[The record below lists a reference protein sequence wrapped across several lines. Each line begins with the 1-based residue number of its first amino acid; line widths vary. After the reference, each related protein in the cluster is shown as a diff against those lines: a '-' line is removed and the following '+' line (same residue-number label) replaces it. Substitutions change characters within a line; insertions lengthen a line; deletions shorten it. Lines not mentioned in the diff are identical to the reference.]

1 MSQLLPYKYFC
12 IEGNIGSGKT
22 TLTKMLAREYD
33 ALTLLEQ
40 FDENPF
46 LPAFYED
53 RERYA
58 FPVEVFFLSE
68 RHKQMQVELSVSNLF
83 HETVIA
89 DYCFY
94 KTVLFARE
102 NLDPKEFSLF
112 YKLYQQLDHQLV
124 QPELIIYLHRP
135 VDALL
140 KNIKKRNRPFEQK
153 ISPGYLSS
161 ISSAYLSYLQS
172 REDTPVIIFHMDDD
186 DFENDLTRYNAIVEN
201 LITGKDIR
209 GVRHIYL

>member
-1 MSQLLPYKYFC
+1 MNQLLPYKYFC

-68 RHKQMQVELSVSNLF
+68 RHKQMQIELSVSNLF

-112 YKLYQQLDHQLV
+112 YKLYQQLNHQLI
-124 QPELIIYLHRP
+124 QPELIIYLNRP

-153 ISPGYLSS
+153 ISPGYLTS
-161 ISSAYLSYLQS
+161 ISNAYLSYLQS
-172 REDTPVIIFHMDDD
+172 REDIPVLIFHMNDD
-186 DFENDLTRYNAIVEN
+186 DFENDLTRYNAIVGN

>member
-68 RHKQMQVELSVSNLF
+68 RHKQMQIELSVSNLF